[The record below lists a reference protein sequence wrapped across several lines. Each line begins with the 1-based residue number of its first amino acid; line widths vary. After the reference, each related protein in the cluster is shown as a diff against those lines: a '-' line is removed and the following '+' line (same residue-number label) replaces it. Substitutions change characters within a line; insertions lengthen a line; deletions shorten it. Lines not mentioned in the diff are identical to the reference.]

1 MPFLCGRHSLEFLGQ
16 GDAGLQSA
24 FIEISQTWDAAEI
37 ESSAGAVPS
46 EIQSA
51 GI

>member
-24 FIEISQTWDAAEI
+24 FIEISQSCDAAEI
-37 ESSAGAVPS
+37 ESSAGAVPRVIES
-46 EIQSA
+46 T